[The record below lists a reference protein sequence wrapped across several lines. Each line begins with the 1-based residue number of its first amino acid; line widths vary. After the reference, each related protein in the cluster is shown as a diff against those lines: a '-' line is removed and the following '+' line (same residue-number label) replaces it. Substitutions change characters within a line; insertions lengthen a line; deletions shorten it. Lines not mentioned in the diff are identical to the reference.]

1 MKNANIRDFG
11 EIIGSMLYKVE
22 IKFFLKEKKITK
34 KWNIFFRKEMRI
46 KGGKW
51 CSHGKCILLYYV

>member
-34 KWNIFFRKEMRI
+34 K
-46 KGGKW
+46 
-51 CSHGKCILLYYV
+51 

>member
-1 MKNANIRDFG
+1 MKNANIRDFE
-11 EIIGSMLYKVE
+11 EIISSMLYKVE
-22 IKFFLKEKKITK
+22 IKFFLKEKKI
-34 KWNIFFRKEMRI
+34 NQEMRI

>member
-22 IKFFLKEKKITK
+22 IKFFLKEKKINQGNETFSLEK
-34 KWNIFFRKEMRI
+34 K
-46 KGGKW
+46 
-51 CSHGKCILLYYV
+51 